1 MAALYNPA
9 MMAAGIFITGTDTG
23 VGKTYI
29 GTQLCRTLHHHGFR
43 IQPRKPVESGCDID
57 HNGRLQPLDASQYF
71 SACGQSVALKQIC
84 PYRYQPAVAPD
95 YAARLAGEE
104 LRLEELVSAC
114 QVNSDEFL
122 LVEGAGGFYSPIS
135 SDGLNADLAEELGL
149 PVLLVAANRL
159 GAINHTLLTAEAI
172 QRSGLQLVAVI
183 LNDIE
188 GKNPN
193 DDLNN
198 AQSLKARLNC
208 PVIEIPPDST
218 EEGKWLMRIEELL
231 NVSATEPAPVS

>member
-1 MAALYNPA
+1 MI
-9 MMAAGIFITGTDTG
+9 AAGIFITGTDTG

-29 GTQLCRTLHHHGFR
+29 GTQLCRTLHQQGYR
-43 IQPRKPVESGCDID
+43 IQPRKPVESGCETD
-57 HNGRLQPLDASQYF
+57 NNANLLPLDASQYY

-84 PYRYQPAVAPD
+84 PFRYQAAVAPD
-95 YAARLAGEE
+95 YAARLVGKK

-114 QVNSDEFL
+114 QVKPNDFL
-122 LVEGAGGFYSPIS
+122 LVEGAGGFYSPIC
-135 SDGLNADLAEELGL
+135 SDGLNADLATELGL
-149 PVLLVAANRL
+149 PVLLIAENRL

-172 QRSGLQLVAVI
+172 QRRDLPLVAVI

-198 AQSLKARLNC
+198 ARFLKTHLNC
-208 PVIEIPPDST
+208 TVLEVPPYSAEDP
-218 EEGKWLMRIEELL
+218 EWLLLIAELL
-231 NVSATEPAPVS
+231 KSSATEPAPIG